1 MHIYKSFIDGQ
12 FVSNKSGNVF
22 DKINPATGKVIY
34 QVEEADDY
42 IITLAIKSAQE
53 AFVKWSKISQ
63 IERTRILQKAVSLLR
78 KYNDSLAEV
87 EVLDTGK
94 PLQEAIEVDIQTG
107 ADAIEYFAN
116 LAHSITGIQQQVG
129 EDFFYTRREPLG
141 VTLGIGA
148 WNYPLQIACWKS
160 APALASGN
168 VMIFKPSEETP
179 LGAIKLAEIFMEA
192 GVPAGVFNVVQGAAE
207 VGKKLVNS
215 PEIEKVSFTGEVGTG
230 KKVMSA
236 AAASLKEV
244 TMELGGKSPLIVF
257 DDANIDEAVTAAM
270 LGNFYTQGEVCTN
283 CTRVYLHENIYDSFI
298 EKLVTRTNENII
310 ADNPLNM
317 KTNLGALISQKHM
330 NLVLDYIQKGKD
342 DGATLIT
349 GGNRI
354 TSESC
359 KDGYFVEPTIFVDC
373 TDEMTIVK
381 EEIFGPVMSILK
393 FSDEEEVISRAND
406 TKLGLAAGIF
416 TNDIRKAHRVIHQI
430 QAGICWVNAY
440 GASPSEMPVGGYKL
454 SGVGRENGIEALN
467 HYTQTKSIYVGMAK
481 LEGPF

>member
-1 MHIYKSFIDGQ
+1 MDIYKNFINGQ
-12 FVSNKSGNVF
+12 SIANQSGKVF
-22 DKINPATGKVIY
+22 DKINSATGKVIY

-42 IITLAIKSAQE
+42 IIDQAISSAQ
-53 AFVKWSKISQ
+53 AALVKWSSMTQ
-63 IERTRILQKAVSLLR
+63 IDRTRILQTAVTLLR
-78 KYNDSLAEV
+78 SNNDSLAEI

-94 PLQEAIEVDIQTG
+94 PLQEAIAVDVQTG

-116 LAHSITGIQQQVG
+116 LAHSITGMQQQVG

-179 LGAIKLAEIFMEA
+179 RGALKLAEIFIEA
-192 GVPAGVFNVVQGAAE
+192 GVPAGVFNVVQGAAK
-207 VGKKLVNS
+207 VGEQLVNS
-215 PEIEKVSFTGEVGTG
+215 PHIEKVSFTGEVGTG

-257 DDANIDEAVTAAM
+257 DDANLDEAVTAAM
-270 LGNFYTQGEVCTN
+270 LGNFYTQGEICTN
-283 CTRVYLHENIYDSFI
+283 CTRVFVHDNVHDQFVNR
-298 EKLVTRTNENII
+298 LVQRTKNNII
-310 ADNPLNM
+310 AGNPLDM
-317 KTNLGALISQKHM
+317 KTNLGALISEQHM
-330 NLVLDYIQKGKD
+330 HRVLEYIETGKNEGAKLV
-342 DGATLIT
+342 T

-354 TSESC
+354 SPEDC
-359 KDGYFVEPTIFVDC
+359 REGYFVEPTVFIDC
-373 TDEMTIVK
+373 TDDMTIVK

-393 FSDEEEVISRAND
+393 FSDETEVISRANN
-406 TKLGLAAGIF
+406 TKLGLAAGVF

-430 QAGICWVNAY
+430 QAGICWINAY

-467 HYTQTKSIYVGMAK
+467 HYTQTKSVYVGMAK